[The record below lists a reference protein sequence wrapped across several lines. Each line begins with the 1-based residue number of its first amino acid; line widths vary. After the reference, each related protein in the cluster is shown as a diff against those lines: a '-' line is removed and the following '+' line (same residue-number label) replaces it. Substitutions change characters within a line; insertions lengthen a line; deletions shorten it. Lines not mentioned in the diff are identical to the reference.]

1 MMPSVDEL
9 AGQSLLDAS
18 EMYKF
23 CGFIAI
29 LDKKVFSAA
38 NLGTI

>member
-1 MMPSVDEL
+1 MMPSVDEI

-23 CGFIAI
+23 CGLIINRNFGQKGI
-29 LDKKVFSAA
+29 
-38 NLGTI
+38 